1 MQNDITASFIS
12 MWDKDG
18 LTVQVTVE
26 DAVKMIM
33 MQLLFMWILQI
44 PEKDDITPVT
54 VTVKSEAAE
63 VENGYQATIKLPLSG
78 LSVAKVIGMDVVV
91 TNGDKT
97 AAFNDLTGKQ
107 GTSSNITRK

>member
-1 MQNDITASFIS
+1 MQNDITASFIP

-44 PEKDDITPVT
+44 PEK
-54 VTVKSEAAE
+54 
-63 VENGYQATIKLPLSG
+63 
-78 LSVAKVIGMDVVV
+78 M
-91 TNGDKT
+91 
-97 AAFNDLTGKQ
+97 
-107 GTSSNITRK
+107 TSHQ

>member
-54 VTVKSEAAE
+54 VTVKKRGSRSR
-63 VENGYQATIKLPLSG
+63 KWLSG
-78 LSVAKVIGMDVVV
+78 NHKIYRYQDFPLQK
-91 TNGDKT
+91 
-97 AAFNDLTGKQ
+97 
-107 GTSSNITRK
+107 